1 MTNITLNFNVT
12 GEDRKRLVKLIGYAL
27 ETKPRYLGAPTFA
40 YAIGGITISRYG
52 EVTLPNYLYND
63 MTRVFAESEFSYDG
77 GIDEPTETAA
87 EIANEP
93 MANLTA
99 ADGEL
104 PTVET
109 HDEPMDTTAPTVAE
123 DRINIHIPRAAFT
136 DTALDNLDALLASKG
151 RFICKA
157 FDIKA
162 AEYTLS
168 DEWLTFKWFHGE
180 IDGDKAT
187 AYRQFVGLLCDMAQ
201 KLKRVTSKIRA
212 VENERYAFRCFLL
225 RLGMIGNEYKI
236 SRRVLLKNLDGDA
249 AFKTGRTVVVNE
261 IPKP

>member
-12 GEDRKRLVKLIGYAL
+12 GEDRKRLVKLIGDAL

-63 MTRVFAESEFSYDG
+63 MARVFAESTANVNAVETAANNN
-77 GIDEPTETAA
+77 EPTETAA
-87 EIANEP
+87 K
-93 MANLTA
+93 
-99 ADGEL
+99 
-104 PTVET
+104 T
-109 HDEPMDTTAPTVAE
+109 HGAPTVAE

-157 FDIKA
+157 FDIKT

-212 VENERYAFRCFLL
+212 VDNERYAFRCFLL

-249 AFKTGRTVVVNE
+249 AFKTGRTVATNE
-261 IPKP
+261 VTKP